1 MRRRLTVVLVLL
13 IAGTLLAAGA
23 GSLII
28 TRQAARNDAERQLLR
43 EASTFTT
50 AASRVGPR
58 VLAVVSDVLAPEGG
72 RIITITPAG
81 AVMTVT
87 GRGLTSAVLP
97 AGLTSASLMPARLSA
112 GDDVSGWVGGT
123 AYAAVPADVNPAT
136 GAHFPPGSH
145 FAVLLTRQVGA
156 LGPSWLY
163 FLLISGI
170 TLAVAAAVA
179 AWLARRLTRPLVQA
193 SEVTKRIASGE
204 LSARVVTEP
213 SDYPELVSLGQSI
226 NSMAERLEGGRDRE
240 RQLLLSVSHDL
251 RTPLTSIRGYAE
263 AIAEGVAPD
272 VVGAAGVIVGE
283 SQRLERLVAD
293 LLDLARLGA
302 DRLSLHIGP
311 TDVAAVVGTGV
322 EAFRPRA
329 SSGGIAL
336 SVSVPDP
343 GVLVAA
349 DPDRLAQVVAN
360 LVENSLAFASSSV
373 AVRVVALPAA
383 AGGLAPVVGPGGPAG
398 LAPAGQAGSGGSIMA
413 AGEGAVLIVVED
425 DGPGIAP
432 ADLERV
438 FDRFYQADRG
448 VAARRGLGLG
458 VAIVA
463 ELLRAMGGRV
473 RAESPTGTG
482 GGTRMVVELR
492 RWSGP

>member
-23 GSLII
+23 GSLIV
-28 TRQAARNDAERQLLR
+28 TRQAARNEAEQQLLR
-43 EASTFTT
+43 EATTFT
-50 AASRVGPR
+50 AAANRVGPR
-58 VLAVVSDVLAPEGG
+58 VLAVVSDVLSPEGG

-81 AVMTVT
+81 AVLSINGAGV
-87 GRGLTSAVLP
+87 TSAVLP
-97 AGLTSASLMPARLSA
+97 AGLSAAELMPARLSA

-123 AYAAVPADVNPAT
+123 AFAVVPADVNPGTA
-136 GAHFPPGSH
+136 ARFPPGNH
-145 FAVLLTRQVGA
+145 FAILLTRQVGA

-163 FLLISGI
+163 FLLISGV

-179 AWLARRLTRPLVQA
+179 AWLARRLTRPLVEA
-193 SEVTKRIASGE
+193 SAVTKRIASGE
-204 LSARVVTEP
+204 LSARVLTQPGE
-213 SDYPELVSLGQSI
+213 YPELTSLGQSI

-263 AIAEGVAPD
+263 AIQEGVAPD

-311 TDVAAVVGTGV
+311 TDIAFVVATAV
-322 EAFRPRA
+322 EAFRPQA
-329 SSGGIAL
+329 TSGGKAL
-336 SVSVPDP
+336 SVSVPEP

-360 LVENSLAFASSSV
+360 LVENSLAFATKSV
-373 AVRVVALPAA
+373 TVRVVP
-383 AGGLAPVVGPGGPAG
+383 PPGVR
-398 LAPAGQAGSGGSIMA
+398 AGQAGG
-413 AGEGAVLIVVED
+413 VLVLVED
-425 DGPGIAP
+425 DGPGIAA

-458 VAIVA
+458 LAIVA
-463 ELLRAMGGRV
+463 ELMRAMGGRV
-473 RAESPTGTG
+473 RAESPIGAG

-492 RWSGP
+492 PWTSP

>member
-1 MRRRLTVVLVLL
+1 
-13 IAGTLLAAGA
+13 
-23 GSLII
+23 
-28 TRQAARNDAERQLLR
+28 
-43 EASTFTT
+43 
-50 AASRVGPR
+50 
-58 VLAVVSDVLAPEGG
+58 
-72 RIITITPAG
+72 
-81 AVMTVT
+81 
-87 GRGLTSAVLP
+87 
-97 AGLTSASLMPARLSA
+97 
-112 GDDVSGWVGGT
+112 
-123 AYAAVPADVNPAT
+123 
-136 GAHFPPGSH
+136 
-145 FAVLLTRQVGA
+145 LTRQVGA

-213 SDYPELVSLGQSI
+213 SEYPELVSLGQSI

-311 TDVAAVVGTGV
+311 TDVALVVATGV

-336 SVSVPDP
+336 SVSVPEP
-343 GVLVAA
+343 GLLVAA

-373 AVRVVALPAA
+373 AVRVVVLPAGSARPPGPAGFVGPAGRAPAARPVEPAA
-383 AGGLAPVVGPGGPAG
+383 AGAAGSTGPPGLAGPAT
-398 LAPAGQAGSGGSIMA
+398 LAEPAGSARPAGRGG
-413 AGEGAVLIVVED
+413 GVLIFVED

-458 VAIVA
+458 LAIVA
-463 ELLRAMGGRV
+463 ELMRAMGGRV
-473 RAESPTGTG
+473 RAESPIGTG

-492 RWSGP
+492 PWTGP